1 MVVSNFRSVAGAL
14 VVSIGVLTSLA
25 TTWAKTS
32 AAFPSWAREAV
43 WYQILP
49 DRFFNGDASN
59 DPSWSDMQGSEG
71 MEQLADADGSA
82 WKVHPWTSDWYRR
95 QPYEKGV
102 SGKGFWNALKRRRY
116 GGDIEGIRL
125 KLDYL
130 QELGVT
136 AIYLNPVFMA
146 PSHHKYDTA
155 SHIHVDPSLGPSPAQ
170 DLDIIAA
177 EDPADPKTWRWTT
190 ADRAVLALIEEVH
203 RRGMRI
209 IFDGVFNHV
218 GRNHWA
224 FRDVLMRQEK
234 SPFSDWFSVISWRDA
249 SRGVEFKYHGWYG
262 HSSLPELREDEQ
274 GLVAG
279 PKSHIFEI
287 TKRWMDPDG
296 DGDPSDGIDGW
307 RLDVAFCLGHPF
319 WKEWR
324 RLVKSI
330 NPEAYLTAE
339 VIDSPKVLKDYLSG
353 DEFDAV
359 MNYNFAFYAAA
370 WLLDQSISAAE
381 LGKRLTNLLD
391 SFPPEVSAMQQ
402 NLFGSHDT
410 ARLASQVVNRRT
422 HPYSDWGGYFTFS
435 QAAGGKFDTRKPNHS
450 ERALQKLFVVLQTT
464 WPGAPMIYYGDEA
477 GMWGANDPC
486 ARKPMVWPEFDYED
500 EVVLPSGE
508 QRRKPDRVAFD
519 RVVFEHYKRLLR
531 LRSREAPLRLGG
543 VSLLAFPEHDG
554 VFGFQR
560 TANGRRVSVVI
571 NRGKEKVSLRVPA
584 DSGVFYKDALK
595 DSSPPLVA
603 DRAGFIHL
611 AVSPLGAIVL
621 CPDHAQ

>member
-1 MVVSNFRSVAGAL
+1 MEVSNSRLVALALLGSV
-14 VVSIGVLTSLA
+14 GVLVNPAPTRASMA
-25 TTWAKTS
+25 
-32 AAFPSWAREAV
+32 AAFPSWAQEAV

-49 DRFFNGDASN
+49 DRFYNGDASN
-59 DPSWSDMQGSEG
+59 DPSWSDMEGSEG
-71 MEQLADADGSA
+71 MEQLANAEGNA
-82 WKVHPWTSDWYRR
+82 WKVHPWTSDWYKR
-95 QPYEKGV
+95 QPYEMGA
-102 SGKGFWNALKRRRY
+102 SGKDFWNALKRRRY

-155 SHIHVDPSLGPSPAQ
+155 SHIHVDPSLGPNPAE
-170 DLDIIAA
+170 DLDIIAS

-224 FRDVLMRQEK
+224 FRDVLVRQQK
-234 SPFSDWFSVISWRDA
+234 SRFADWFSVISWRDTSSGA
-249 SRGVEFKYHGWYG
+249 DFNYHGWYG
-262 HSSLPELREDEQ
+262 HASLPELREDEQ
-274 GLVAG
+274 GLVDG
-279 PKSHIFEI
+279 PKSHIFDI
-287 TKRWMDPDG
+287 TRRWMDPNG

-307 RLDVAFCLGHPF
+307 RLDVAFCVAHSF

-339 VIDSPKVLKDYLSG
+339 VIETPEVLKDYLSG

-359 MNYNFAFYAAA
+359 MNYNFAFHSAA
-370 WLLDQSISAAE
+370 WLFDGSISSAE
-381 LGKRLTNLLD
+381 LGQHLTNLLNA
-391 SFPPEVSAMQQ
+391 FPPQVSAMQQ

-422 HPYSDWGGYFTFS
+422 HPYSDWGGYFSFS
-435 QAAGGKFDTRKPNHS
+435 QAASGKFDTRKPRES
-450 ERALQKLFVVLQTT
+450 ERLLQNLFVVLQMT

-486 ARKPMVWPEFDYED
+486 ARKPMLWPEFDYED
-500 EVVLPSGE
+500 ETVLPSGE

-519 RVVFEHYKRLLR
+519 RGVFEHYKKLLR
-531 LRSREAPLRLGG
+531 LRSREAPLRLGET
-543 VSLLAFPEHDG
+543 SLLAFPEYDD

-560 TANGRRVSVVI
+560 IANGRRVSVLI
-571 NRGKEKVSLRVPA
+571 NRGDEKVSLSVPA
-584 DSGVFYKDALK
+584 DSGVSYKDALE
-595 DSSPPLVA
+595 DASSPLVA
-603 DRAGFIHL
+603 DQTGFIP
-611 AVSPLGAIVL
+611 VVVPPLGVILL
-621 CPDHAQ
+621 CPYRAQ